1 MHKKL
6 QSFNHQAK
14 HFIAPNYIFKQ
25 TSPEFS
31 MGKNNFYN
39 LLYMYVTWKKRR
51 LLPYMDVTKTY
62 MAA

>member
-14 HFIAPNYIFKQ
+14 HFIVPNYIFKQ

-31 MGKNNFYN
+31 MGKNN
-39 LLYMYVTWKKRR
+39 LLYVTWKKRR
-51 LLPYMDVTKTY
+51 FLPYMDVTKTY

>member
-1 MHKKL
+1 MQKKL

-39 LLYMYVTWKKRR
+39 LLYVTWKKRR
-51 LLPYMDVTKTY
+51 FLPYMDVTKTY